1 MKSEIRRS
9 VYLVFLIFVKRN
21 MIHPIDHHHQEV
33 TTYLLMHIPS
43 WNKSMLRGKLGVYH
57 PYCSTKFST
66 GECRSNYVLSKNVV
80 VVVYALTYKN
90 IKQGSLVGIF
100 FLCRH
105 LRNFF
110 FSFHKK
116 CSTFLTKGLC
126 CVLSGF

>member
-66 GECRSNYVLSKNVV
+66 GECRSNYVLSKNVEV
-80 VVVYALTYKN
+80 VVHALTYKN

-100 FLCRH
+100 FSLPPFEELFLFIPQKMLH
-105 LRNFF
+105 
-110 FSFHKK
+110 FSN
-116 CSTFLTKGLC
+116 
-126 CVLSGF
+126 

>member
-9 VYLVFLIFVKRN
+9 VYPVFLILLKRD

-57 PYCSTKFST
+57 PYCSIKFST
-66 GECRSNYVLSKNVV
+66 GGMQNKATMYLVV

-90 IKQGSLVGIF
+90 IKQGGLVG
-100 FLCRH
+100 
-105 LRNFF
+105 NFF
-110 FSFHKK
+110 SLPPFEEL
-116 CSTFLTKGLC
+116 FLFIPQKNAPL
-126 CVLSGF
+126 F

>member
-1 MKSEIRRS
+1 
-9 VYLVFLIFVKRN
+9 

-80 VVVYALTYKN
+80 VVVYALTYLQQYKTR
-90 IKQGSLVGIF
+90 GFGWIF
-100 FLCRH
+100 FLYAAI
-105 LRNFF
+105 
-110 FSFHKK
+110 
-116 CSTFLTKGLC
+116 
-126 CVLSGF
+126 